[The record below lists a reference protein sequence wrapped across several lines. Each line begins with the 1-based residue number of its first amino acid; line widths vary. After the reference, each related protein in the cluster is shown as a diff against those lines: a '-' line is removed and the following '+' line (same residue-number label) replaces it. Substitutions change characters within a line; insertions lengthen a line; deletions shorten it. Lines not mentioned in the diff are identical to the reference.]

1 MNGKL
6 GSWRLTL
13 DSRMLSIRVSRAS
26 GYPTSAANFPVFRSY
41 AESMNMQSSHHQM
54 FEMKRFKRQITQHI
68 SIPLATGKLGEFPQK
83 WSFWTQ
89 ICSQIDTLP
98 P

>member
-1 MNGKL
+1 MEQ
-6 GSWRLTL
+6 
-13 DSRMLSIRVSRAS
+13 IC
-26 GYPTSAANFPVFRSY
+26 AAAHIRSY
-41 AESMNMQSSHHQM
+41 AESMNMQSSHHQI

-89 ICSQIDTLP
+89 ICAQIDTLP
-98 P
+98 PFYDAEGRQEYAG